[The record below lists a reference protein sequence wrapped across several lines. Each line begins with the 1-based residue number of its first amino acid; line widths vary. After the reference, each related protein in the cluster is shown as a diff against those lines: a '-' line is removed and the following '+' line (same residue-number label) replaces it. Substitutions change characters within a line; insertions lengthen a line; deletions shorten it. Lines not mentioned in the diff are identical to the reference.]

1 VSSRTNP
8 NEDQPRRADFSR
20 TYLRP

>member
-20 TYLRP
+20 TYLRQ